1 MPVASSTVPATETWI
16 IGDVGLVEKNLR
28 YYAPVCD
35 DRLALFAAS
44 CGCAAISLPHERQT
58 ASAAGKAGPDCD
70 IQVHISKD
78 SALK

>member
-44 CGCAAISLPHERQT
+44 CGCAAISLPHEKANGKRRRQ
-58 ASAAGKAGPDCD
+58 SWP
-70 IQVHISKD
+70 
-78 SALK
+78 